1 MRATSVQQIR
11 VQRHIHAAR
20 CEQVPVVTLGQRARA
35 TAALASAA
43 DGQAFTARTNRPGP
57 QESGRWPTRVTSP
70 VRQPHES
77 ASARH
82 VCPPPQDRQSP
93 RRRTLPVPRPKPS
106 ARRRA
111 PLASLSAPCQQGPST
126 VNSCRPRQSAP
137 GVASVAIGLATLANS
152 TRNDSDPSRSL
163 TLKSEDFAGTC
174 ASPSSPAPRRPSTRP
189 HHYQMGAHGAAWCG
203 SSA

>member
-70 VRQPHES
+70 VRQP
-77 ASARH
+77 ASPHQHGMCAHLHKIGNPH
-82 VCPPPQDRQSP
+82 VDERCPSRGQSHPPEGGPRWLRCP
-93 RRRTLPVPRPKPS
+93 RRASRVRPRSTVADPVRARRASLRWPS
-106 ARRRA
+106 AWRPWRTA
-111 PLASLSAPCQQGPST
+111 P
-126 VNSCRPRQSAP
+126 
-137 GVASVAIGLATLANS
+137 ATTPIPAG
-152 TRNDSDPSRSL
+152 RS
-163 TLKSEDFAGTC
+163 
-174 ASPSSPAPRRPSTRP
+174 P
-189 HHYQMGAHGAAWCG
+189 
-203 SSA
+203 